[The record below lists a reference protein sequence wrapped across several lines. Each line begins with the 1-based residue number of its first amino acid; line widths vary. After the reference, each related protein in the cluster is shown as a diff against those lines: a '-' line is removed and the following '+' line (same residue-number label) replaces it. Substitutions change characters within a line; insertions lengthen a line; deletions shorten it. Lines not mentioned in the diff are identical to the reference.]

1 MYILH
6 IFQNVSSDGY
16 YGVDTG
22 IVNDLEL
29 HLCAI
34 IVIVRKNTVFK

>member
-6 IFQNVSSDGY
+6 IFRCFTVVDGY

-22 IVNDLEL
+22 IVNDLEFR
-29 HLCAI
+29 LCAI
-34 IVIVRKNTVFK
+34 IGG